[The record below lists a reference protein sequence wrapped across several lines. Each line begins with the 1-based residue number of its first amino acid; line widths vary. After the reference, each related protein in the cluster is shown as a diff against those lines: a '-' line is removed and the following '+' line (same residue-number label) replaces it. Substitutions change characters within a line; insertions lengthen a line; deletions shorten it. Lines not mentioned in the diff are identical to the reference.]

1 MTIGQRIAR
10 KRKDLDLS
18 QEALGA
24 DDGNGELT
32 AAQLKMVEEIV
43 DRYIKKAVAKQVFR
57 KFCSKKVIPDC
68 CYDNPG

>member
-32 AAQLKMVEEIV
+32 AA
-43 DRYIKKAVAKQVFR
+43 
-57 KFCSKKVIPDC
+57 
-68 CYDNPG
+68 